1 MFQKINFKKTFLFLA
16 QVSDL
21 RRSYVRLVAMVLPYR
36 QEKNQM
42 SLKKGLSNTLLQ
54 KKTSAAVL
62 QTFFLIE
69 FIT

>member
-42 SLKKGLSNTLLQ
+42 SLKK
-54 KKTSAAVL
+54 KV
-62 QTFFLIE
+62 
-69 FIT
+69 